1 MNIRSYHF
9 FIISITIVCF
19 TSSCCVIP
27 EFVQQECIKCDIKS
41 SSISDIACEV
51 ALLENGRK
59 TRPVDIF
66 LSYYADTL
74 ITIDTDNWAVLHNE
88 SKCKIKKMQM
98 VKNNKWQK
106 VEKKELYGR
115 VLLLFTFSE
124 EIQYGDTIQL
134 FETSQITNKERLR
147 VTVVIPKEIKASG
160 IYDNNSRIK
169 GLLPKVSGFTS
180 NLSP

>member
-106 VEKKELYGR
+106 VEKKNYMVEYYCYSPFLKKYNM
-115 VLLLFTFSE
+115 
-124 EIQYGDTIQL
+124 EIQ
-134 FETSQITNKERLR
+134 
-147 VTVVIPKEIKASG
+147 
-160 IYDNNSRIK
+160 
-169 GLLPKVSGFTS
+169 S
-180 NLSP
+180 NYLKHHK